1 MSLIRQQDD
10 LKGLSDGQL
19 GKEMQQPTGMFPQF
33 LVLSEMRRRGELR
46 SKYGD
51 GVEPTNRTVADDTIA
66 ALGRGGPPAPQAQV
80 GPMIRQ
86 PAGIPGMP
94 QQQTFPQ
101 NQAVGLRG
109 LVAGG
114 RVSPQRYAAGIATL
128 PTGNILRSG
137 ATAGDFPVGDTTSIG
152 RAGDA
157 SYQALTPE
165 TMGGGIMQGIR
176 MPGETRGFQ
185 FGGGIGTDPR
195 TSPRLRP
202 LTDERRLGR
211 QPITGEM
218 SPEGARLSEQFAER
232 ARLAAGWKTLPAQP
246 SGLRFP
252 TYPPPTTGDYD
263 SRFLSPPA
271 APPPAT
277 ATATAPGPAGVP
289 RVARGAAGNAVL
301 AGGTGQPAVAPTS
314 IEDMYAAQLAKLQGT
329 GGISPYADERAELT
343 RMREK
348 MASNAAQDKNFLMMQ
363 AGLGIAGG
371 RSPYPLANLQGALP
385 ALSDYQNRQTAADQQ
400 RLAYL
405 SASTGLTA
413 AELAGRA
420 ATAEQAMNL
429 VKMQEDQ
436 RQALAK
442 DKTELQRV
450 AVGQRQ
456 ADASFL
462 GSEAQMQ
469 NALTNVFKAERAPE
483 ALRLFDA
490 IASEPDPAKKAQYM
504 RLFELEHGG
513 RQGFLAANAAAQSWV
528 RIEATV
534 VKALA
539 IDPKFST
546 LATGSTAE
554 QKKYADELF
563 KRTEAK
569 FRETNTHL
577 TGYADARVAARKN
590 APKTRMKMDTTGM
603 SQ

>member
-51 GVEPTNRTVADDTIA
+51 GIEPSGTTVADDTIA
-66 ALGRGGPPAPQAQV
+66 ALGSGGPPAPQAQV

-128 PTGNILRSG
+128 PQGNVLRSG

-152 RAGDA
+152 RVGDE
-157 SYQALTPE
+157 YPTMLTPE

-185 FGGGIGTDPR
+185 YGGGIGTDPR

-218 SPEGARLSEQFAER
+218 SPEGVRLSAEAAER
-232 ARLAAGWKTLPAQP
+232 ARQVAQWKTLSDDPGG
-246 SGLRFP
+246 SRFP
-252 TYPPPTTGDYD
+252 SYPAPTTGEYD

-277 ATATAPGPAGVP
+277 AVATGPAGVP
-289 RVARGAAGNAVL
+289 RVTRGAAGNAVL

-329 GGISPYADERAELT
+329 GGISPYADERAELA

-348 MASNAAQDKNFLMMQ
+348 MASNTAQDKNFLMMQ

-413 AELAGRA
+413 AELAGST

-429 VKMQEDQ
+429 VKMQETQ
-436 RQALAK
+436 RQHEETSEIARQ
-442 DKTELQRV
+442 EV
-450 AVGQRQ
+450 AVRTRQ

-462 GSEAQMQ
+462 GSKAQMQ
-469 NALTNVFKAERAPE
+469 NALTNVFKAEQGPE
-483 ALRLFDA
+483 ALRLFNA

-504 RLFELEHGG
+504 RLFELKHGG
-513 RQGFLAANAAAQSWV
+513 RHGFLASNAAAQSWQ

-590 APKTRMKMDTTGM
+590 APKTRIKMDSASGL
-603 SQ
+603 SE